1 MKARCIQNLNIDGAE
16 FLAGTMYDL
25 EIEVINDDT
34 PIQGVTLARGTKHR
48 HYRFC
53 AMVICLIAG
62 RPVPTRIPF
71 YDHQYVELHPQDE
84 LGTYKL
90 PFDTYFKALEEVKD
104 VGVVGGED
112 LGVVGTKKKVD
123 FHDRIIYPNFKPSFE
138 DMEKWK
144 HQVLNYPKPYK
155 KLTIEVEMTYP
166 ACDIYDTKDTFEFV
180 GENIMAWLNAN
191 LSDGDDRLKISHLRV
206 TNDGNTLE
214 TK

>member
-1 MKARCIQNLNIDGAE
+1 
-16 FLAGTMYDL
+16 
-25 EIEVINDDT
+25 
-34 PIQGVTLARGTKHR
+34 
-48 HYRFC
+48 
-53 AMVICLIAG
+53 
-62 RPVPTRIPF
+62 VPTRIPF

-84 LGTYKL
+84 LGTYNL
-90 PFDTYFKALEEVKD
+90 PFDAYFKALEEVKD
-104 VGVVGGED
+104 AD
-112 LGVVGTKKKVD
+112 
-123 FHDRIIYPNFKPSFE
+123 HIIYPNFKPSFE

-180 GENIMAWLNAN
+180 DENIMAWLNAN

>member
-1 MKARCIQNLNIDGAE
+1 MKARCIQDLNIDGAE
-16 FLAGTMYDL
+16 FLAGTVYDF

-84 LGTYKL
+84 LGTYNL
-90 PFDTYFKALEEVKD
+90 PFDAYFKALEEVKD
-104 VGVVGGED
+104 AD
-112 LGVVGTKKKVD
+112 
-123 FHDRIIYPNFKPSFE
+123 HIIYPNFKPSFE

-191 LSDGDDRLKISHLRV
+191 LSDGDDRLKISRLRV